1 MVCTVTEFT
10 TTVIGMG
17 APFGITLAITVIVF
31 LATRVLA
38 NAYGGSKPNLLLRYL
53 DIAIIPL
60 LFVFA
65 LRMIIITIKVPVG

>member
-31 LATRVLA
+31 LAARVLV
-38 NAYGGSKPNLLLRYL
+38 NVRGGSKPNLLGRYL

-65 LRMIIITIKVPVG
+65 LRMFVVTIRVPVG